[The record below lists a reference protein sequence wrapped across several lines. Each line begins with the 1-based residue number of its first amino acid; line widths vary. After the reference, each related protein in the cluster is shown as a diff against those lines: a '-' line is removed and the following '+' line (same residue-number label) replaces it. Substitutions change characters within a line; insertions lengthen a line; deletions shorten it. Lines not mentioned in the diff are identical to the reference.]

1 MDGMC
6 YFEILKIT
14 SVLVGKK
21 KIGQKQFLFIV
32 QLIFSPT
39 SVNILSQKV
48 NSIKWSKVPFYFELG
63 SALL

>member
-21 KIGQKQFLFIV
+21 KKIGQK